1 MAGMSEE
8 GSFGLNVAE
17 KFFGFIILVIG
28 IVGLYFTITSSDAL
42 MVFTGFF
49 GFLSVVVIII
59 GFVLMT
65 AKTE

>member
-1 MAGMSEE
+1 MSEE

-17 KFFGFIILVIG
+17 KFFGFIILIMG
-28 IVGLYFTITSSDAL
+28 IVGLYFTITSADAL

-49 GFLSVVVIII
+49 GFLSVVVIVI

>member
-1 MAGMSEE
+1 MSEE

-17 KFFGFIILVIG
+17 KFFGFIILVMG
-28 IVGLYFTITSSDAL
+28 IVGLYFTITSADAL
-42 MVFTGFF
+42 MMFTGFF
-49 GFLSVVVIII
+49 GFLSVVVIVI